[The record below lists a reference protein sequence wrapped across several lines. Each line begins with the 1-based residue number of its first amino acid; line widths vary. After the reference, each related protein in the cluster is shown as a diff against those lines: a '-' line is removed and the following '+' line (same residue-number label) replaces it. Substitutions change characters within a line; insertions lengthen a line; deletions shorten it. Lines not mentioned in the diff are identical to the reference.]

1 MTLKCST
8 STVQADGEEWFSPSD
23 LSSNGTLGGDTF
35 AVYASNNWDAS
46 LFPAWK
52 MFDGDGSTC
61 WYNASTPTDLIFYNP
76 EPIRLEMMEFTN
88 REDAPNYTFTAGTV
102 YGSNDNVT
110 YTLIGTFTNNATGA
124 GDSYY
129 VLEEG
134 GLTSPDFYK
143 YYKVSLTGATN
154 NGTGMSNV
162 NMYGYKAKNKTVYNP
177 LRYTTTTPTYSSNF
191 QGTGSV
197 DSSNGYTT
205 AGNSTLSAF
214 GSNGTLASNYGLDKK
229 FYIQVKFKVSQ
240 WAPYYNTSSVQFFN
254 LYNRSG
260 NFYPIQFG
268 NGQGNI
274 FAFKYT
280 RQGTNCTVSYPT
292 VDTWY
297 IFKVWCDDDLGEII
311 NFGIYDENDNELSSD
326 SLVST
331 SGQFQ
336 NSEPYFLDIY
346 GFTNSTQN
354 RNYQGYVTYDG
365 YNTYIAKAKD
375 TLAKWRMANK
385 SQTIEI
391 KMSNSN
397 YSPSPTP
404 TPTPTETTVTNMS
417 SNGDFGNIRQNMTT
431 LADSYLV
438 TTDTGWSWTPPEL
451 GQYSPKIQWLYLG
464 EDLEQDGINLT
475 GFGFDKTGTQQDWII
490 TTTAYYGY
498 NTVDISN
505 ISAENPVRVDRI
517 AVNFTT
523 SNGYS
528 VPTMPISIKNMYLK
542 YIPDSQ

>member
-8 STVQADGEEWFSPSD
+8 STVKADGEEWSSPED

-35 AVYASNNWDAS
+35 AVYASNNRDAN

-61 WYNASTPTDLIFYNP
+61 WYNSNVPTDLIFYNP
-76 EPIRLEMMEFTN
+76 EPIRLETMEFTN

-143 YYKVSLTGATN
+143 YYKVTLTGATQ
-154 NGTGMSNV
+154 NGTGMSKV
-162 NMYGYKAKNKTVYNP
+162 FMAGYKEGTKIVYNP
-177 LRYTTTTPTYSSNF
+177 LRYTVSTPTYSRNF
-191 QGTGSV
+191 QGTDTTDNST
-197 DSSNGYTT
+197 GYVKN
-205 AGNSTLSAF
+205 NSRTLSAF
-214 GSNGTLASNYGLDKK
+214 GDNGTIASNYGLDKQ

-240 WAPYYNTSSVQFFN
+240 WSPYYDVSSVQIFN

-268 NGQGNI
+268 NGEKNI

-280 RQGTNCTVSYPT
+280 RQSANCIINNPT

-297 IFKVWCDDDLGEII
+297 VFKVWCNDSLGKLI
-311 NFGIYDENDNELSSD
+311 NFGIFDENDNVLSFN

-331 SGQFQ
+331 PGQFQ

-346 GFTNSTQN
+346 GWTSRTQN

-365 YNTYIAKAKD
+365 YNTYIARAKD
-375 TLAKWRMANK
+375 TLVKWRMANK
-385 SQTIEI
+385 SQTIDI
-391 KMSNSN
+391 RMSNSN
-397 YSPSPTP
+397 YTPSPTP
-404 TPTPTETTVTNMS
+404 PTETTITNMS
-417 SNGDFGNIRQNMTT
+417 NNDEFGYIRQNMTT
-431 LADSYLV
+431 LEDSYQL
-438 TTDTGWSWTPPEL
+438 TTDTGWSWTPPSL
-451 GQYSPKIQWLYLG
+451 GNYTPQILWLNLG
-464 EDLEQDGINLT
+464 EELNQDGINLT
-475 GFGFDKTGTQQDWII
+475 DFGFDKTGTQQDWQIA
-490 TTTAYYGY
+490 TTAYYKS
-498 NTVDISN
+498 NAVDISN
-505 ISAENPVRVDRI
+505 ISAENPVRVDGI
-517 AVNFTT
+517 QVNFTT

-528 VPTMPISIKNMYLK
+528 VPTMPILIKNMYLK